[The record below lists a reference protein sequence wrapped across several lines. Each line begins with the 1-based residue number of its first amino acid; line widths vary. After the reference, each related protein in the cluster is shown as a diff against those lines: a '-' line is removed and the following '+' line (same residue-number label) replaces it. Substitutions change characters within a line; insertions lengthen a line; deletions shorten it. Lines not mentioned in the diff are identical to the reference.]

1 MKKNKIRL
9 IAIGLFLHNGRIL
22 VFEGYDQVK
31 EKYFYRPLGGAI
43 KFGESG
49 ADALKREIREEIG
62 KEIEDIRFQG
72 MIESRFMLRGE
83 PGHEI
88 VLVYSGRFVDASVCT
103 RMDFTGHE
111 DNGSEI
117 KVRWMEASYFSE
129 NPGLLVPP
137 ELMDILTRMQAGS
150 VH

>member
-22 VFEGYDQVK
+22 VFEGYDRVK

-49 ADALKREIREEIG
+49 ADALKREIQEEIG
-62 KEIEDIRFQG
+62 QDIEDIRFQG

-88 VLVYSGRFVDASVCT
+88 VLVYSGRFVDDDPS
-103 RMDFTGHE
+103 MHP
-111 DNGSEI
+111 NGFH
-117 KVRWMEASYFSE
+117 R
-129 NPGLLVPP
+129 P
-137 ELMDILTRMQAGS
+137 
-150 VH
+150 